1 MSIEAFKKNIG
12 RKCQIITMIERNV
25 KGRITGVEGNWI
37 AIETKRN
44 TEYINAE
51 FIERLRVL
59 SN

>member
-37 AIETKRN
+37 EIETKRN